1 MLSPMVIRKKP
12 STIFICD
19 ATLDADHPLV
29 TYLSTKEF
37 IVRCIRES
45 SQAIGQIITSAPDIV
60 LLGAH
65 LPVAG
70 AYDVCAAVRS
80 YYNGLILFTGQSD
93 DEAAQLLAFER
104 GADDYIIL
112 PASPALL
119 VARITAHLKRRHGA
133 AGRADGRRIRA
144 GELVVD
150 AARREVFLSNR
161 PIDLTTIQFE
171 LLWYLVKRSGRVVS
185 RDELY
190 EAMYREKYNG
200 FDRSVDV
207 YISRIR
213 QQLGDDADNPT
224 YLKTVRGVGY
234 LFIDK
239 SVQTNLT
246 RA

>member
-1 MLSPMVIRKKP
+1 MSPTVIRKKP

-19 ATLDADHPLV
+19 AALDDDHPLV
-29 TYLSTKEF
+29 NYLSAKDF

-60 LLGAH
+60 LMGAQ

-70 AYDVCAAVRS
+70 AYDVCAAIRP
-80 YYNGLILFTGQSD
+80 YYNGLILFTGESG

-119 VARITAHLKRRHGA
+119 AARFIAHLKRRHGA
-133 AGRADGRRIRA
+133 AGVTDGRRIRA

-150 AARREVFLSNR
+150 ATRREVFLANR
-161 PIDLTTIQFE
+161 PIELTTIQFE
-171 LLWYLVKRSGRVVS
+171 LLWYLAKRTGRVVS

-207 YISRIR
+207 YVSRIR

-234 LFIDK
+234 LFIDN
-239 SVQTNLT
+239 SVRT
-246 RA
+246 